1 MKTIYLLG
9 VNFYKMSDQIKLKY
23 IKPTIFLDKD
33 LIIVGSSSKLL
44 SFNGNEIDRYK
55 SVIRF
60 NRAPTINYE
69 KFVGSKT
76 TLRVMNNHTF
86 DNYDL
91 EDRFT
96 GQPKSFIPDLRNE
109 NILRFSFGKPK
120 EGWEYDYHESINH
133 FFFNY
138 KKIDKIKKSL
148 IMIHQN

>member
-1 MKTIYLLG
+1 
-9 VNFYKMSDQIKLKY
+9 
-23 IKPTIFLDKD
+23 
-33 LIIVGSSSKLL
+33 
-44 SFNGNEIDRYK
+44 
-55 SVIRF
+55 
-60 NRAPTINYE
+60 
-69 KFVGSKT
+69 
-76 TLRVMNNHTF
+76 MNNHTF

-133 FFFNY
+133 FSLII
-138 KKIDKIKKSL
+138 KKLIRSKKSL

>member
-1 MKTIYLLG
+1 MKIIYLLEMK
-9 VNFYKMSDQIKLKY
+9 FYKMTERIKLKY
-23 IKPTIFLDKD
+23 IKPTIFLNNN

-44 SFNGNEIDRYK
+44 NFDGEEIDRYK

-60 NRAPTINYE
+60 NRAPTKKYE

-86 DNYDL
+86 DNFDL

-109 NILRFSFGKPK
+109 NILRFLLENPKRDGKRIITK
-120 EGWEYDYHESINH
+120 VQIIFSLIT
-133 FFFNY
+133 
-138 KKIDKIKKSL
+138 KKLIRSKKSL
-148 IMIHQN
+148 VTIHQN